1 MDDNKTNDSQ
11 GQQDQGSQGTQT
23 NPPVE
28 TTHVRPKLPP
38 RDPQIL
44 EEGKK
49 ISDLEKRNK

>member
-1 MDDNKTNDSQ
+1 MDDNKSNDSQ
-11 GQQDQGSQGTQT
+11 GQQDQGSQSTQT